1 MTLIG
6 EDRPGLVDSLAAVIA
21 AQNANW
27 TESRMAH
34 LGGQFAGILRVET
47 EPSNIQAL
55 VAALE
60 GLDQVGLQVSVR
72 TGDSES
78 DSSAKPNG
86 ATVQLELV
94 GNDRPGIVAEVSHVL
109 SDLGVNV
116 EMIHTECRDAPM
128 SGGQLFH
135 ASAQLQLPGDGSVH
149 EVRRRL
155 EEIAAD
161 LMVDITI
168 SS

>member
-6 EDRPGLVDSLAAVIA
+6 ADRPGLVDSLAAVIA
-21 AQNANW
+21 DQKANW

-47 EPSNIQAL
+47 ESANIQTL
-55 VAALE
+55 VSALE
-60 GLDQVGLQVSVR
+60 RLDQVGLQVSVR
-72 TGDSES
+72 TDDSES
-78 DSSAKPNG
+78 ALRAKPSG

-109 SDLGVNV
+109 SDLEINV

-128 SGGQLFH
+128 AGGQLFH
-135 ASAQLQLPGDGSVH
+135 ASAQLQLPRNVKVD

-161 LMVDITI
+161 LMVDIAI